1 MANAECGMGQGPRH
15 STFRTPHSTFGTG
28 GKGLTI
34 SKGACYK
41 VAMAMELARHVYTV
55 SALTAEVKAVLED
68 GFSAVWVEGEV
79 SNFKHHTSGHMYF
92 TLKDA
97 DAQIRAVM
105 FRGSNRLLKFQPK
118 DGMAVLVFGTV
129 TVYERRG
136 EYQISV
142 EFMEPKGVGALQ
154 LAFEQLKAKL
164 EAEGL
169 FDAVRKRPLPR
180 LPRKIGIITSPTGAV
195 IRDMLTII
203 GRRFPGLAIL
213 IYPVQVQGETAAPEI
228 AAALAAMGRR
238 SDLDVLIVARGGGSL
253 EDLWAFNEE
262 VVARAIARSPIPVIS
277 AVGHETDVTIAD
289 FVADLRA
296 PTPSAAAELV
306 VAQRDELRQR
316 VDDLAARALAAMENA
331 LAVRRTRAE
340 MLGRHLAVLSPA
352 AQVRSQAERLRGLTQ
367 RLHAWW
373 GMARMQR
380 QERLKVLAG
389 KLETL
394 SPLAI
399 LARGYS
405 ICWSL
410 PDRHV
415 VKAAAEVRV
424 GSEVAV
430 RLHRG
435 ELRCLVQGA
444 APGTQAE
451 G

>member
-1 MANAECGMGQGPRH
+1 MSNLISDIRNSKSEILNAA
-15 STFRTPHSTFGTG
+15 G
-28 GKGLTI
+28 GKRLTTPED
-34 SKGACYK
+34 ACYK
-41 VAMAMELARHVYTV
+41 GAMVMDLTRHVYTV

-68 GFSAVWVEGEV
+68 GFSAVWVEGEL

-97 DAQIRAVM
+97 EAQIRGVM
-105 FRGSNRLLKFQPK
+105 FRGNNRLLRFQPK
-118 DGMAVLVFGTV
+118 DGMAVLTFGTV

-136 EYQISV
+136 EYQIAV

-169 FDAVRKRPLPR
+169 FDAGRKRPLPR

-262 VVARAIARSPIPVIS
+262 VVARAIAGSPIPVIS

-316 VDDLAARALAAMENA
+316 VDDLLARALAAVESG
-331 LAVRRTRAE
+331 LTVRRARVE
-340 MLGRHLAVLSPA
+340 MLGRHLGVLSPA
-352 AQVRSQAERLRGLTQ
+352 AQVRRQVERMRGLRQ

-373 GMARMQR
+373 GMTRMQR

-410 PDRHV
+410 PGRSV

-430 RLHRG
+430 RLHHG
-435 ELRCLVQGA
+435 ELTCLVQGA
-444 APGTQAE
+444 VAGTQAK

>member
-1 MANAECGMGQGPRH
+1 
-15 STFRTPHSTFGTG
+15 
-28 GKGLTI
+28 
-34 SKGACYK
+34 
-41 VAMAMELARHVYTV
+41 MELARRVYTV

-68 GFSAVWVEGEV
+68 GFSAIWVEGEV

-97 DAQIRAVM
+97 NAQIRAVM

-118 DGMAVLVFGTV
+118 DGLAVLVFGTV
-129 TVYERRG
+129 TLYERRG
-136 EYQISV
+136 EYQINV

-164 EAEGL
+164 EADGL
-169 FDAVRKRPLPR
+169 FDPMRKRPLPR

-213 IYPVQVQGETAAPEI
+213 IHPVQVQGETAAGEV
-228 AAALAAMGRR
+228 AAALAALGRR
-238 SDLDVLIVARGGGSL
+238 PDLDVLVVARGGGSL

-262 VVARAIARSPIPVIS
+262 VVARAIAASPIPVIS

-306 VAQRDELRQR
+306 VAQRDELRLR
-316 VDDLAARALAAMENA
+316 VDELAARALAAMENV
-331 LAVRRTRAE
+331 LAVRRARVQ
-340 MLGRHLAVLSPA
+340 MLGRHLGVLSPLA
-352 AQVRSQAERLRGLTQ
+352 HLRRQAEFLRGLTR

-373 GMARMQR
+373 RLARVQR
-380 QERLKVLAG
+380 RERLKVLAE
-389 KLETL
+389 KLGAL

-410 PDRHV
+410 PSRHI
-415 VKAAAEVRV
+415 VKAAAEVQV

-430 RLHRG
+430 RLHGG
-435 ELRCLVQGA
+435 ELRCLVQEA
-444 APGTQAE
+444 ASGTQAE
-451 G
+451 

>member
-1 MANAECGMGQGPRH
+1 M
-15 STFRTPHSTFGTG
+15 TT
-28 GKGLTI
+28 
-34 SKGACYK
+34 SKDACYK
-41 VAMAMELARHVYTV
+41 GAMVTELARHVYSV

-68 GFSAVWVEGEV
+68 GFSAIWVEGEL

-97 DAQIRAVM
+97 EAQIRGVM
-105 FRGSNRLLKFQPK
+105 FRGNNRLLKFTPK

-136 EYQISV
+136 EYQVNV

-154 LAFEQLKAKL
+154 LAFEQLKARL

-169 FDAVRKRPLPR
+169 FDPARKRPLPR

-195 IRDMLTII
+195 IRDMLTVI

-213 IYPVQVQGETAAPEI
+213 IFPVQVQGETAAPEI
-228 AAALAAMGRR
+228 AAALAHLGRR
-238 SDLDVLIVARGGGSL
+238 PDLDVLIVARGGGSL

-262 VVARAIARSPIPVIS
+262 IVARAIARSPIPVIS

-316 VDDLAARALAAMENA
+316 VDEHLGRALAAVESL
-331 LAVRRTRAE
+331 LAARRARVQ
-340 MLGRHLAVLSPA
+340 MLARHLGVLSPV
-352 AQVRSQAERLRGLTQ
+352 AQVRRQAERLQGLRQ
-367 RLHAWW
+367 RLLAWW
-373 GMARMQR
+373 DLARMLR

-394 SPLAI
+394 SPLSI

-405 ICWSL
+405 ICFSL
-410 PDRHV
+410 PDRHI
-415 VKAAAEVRV
+415 VKATADAAV

-444 APGTQAE
+444 LPGTPPE
-451 G
+451 GWVGDA